1 MKYTINLNF
10 FQVRYYTQKLGD
22 PEFRWKLEDIYNAT
36 KLEQSDI
43 YYTFYWL
50 NAGN

>member
-10 FQVRYYTQKLGD
+10 FQVRYYTQKLGNE
-22 PEFRWKLEDIYNAT
+22 EFLLNLGDICNAT